1 MTKLCIDLI
10 FTDQPNLSVNSGIH
24 ASLQPNC
31 HHQIV
36 QSKFDLNI
44 FYTPPYQRLVWDYKK
59 AVVSNIQKALDLV
72 SWEKL
77 FGNKNIDIR
86 SQSSVKQIK
95 YIQKFCSK
103 KVITCNDKDPIS
115 MNEKIKFKVKSK
127 NQLYKVY
134 IKNDRNKTDFFNFKN
149 FYHLS

>member
-24 ASLQPNC
+24 ASLHPNS

-115 MNEKIKFKVKSK
+115 MNEKIKSKVKSK

>member
-115 MNEKIKFKVKSK
+115 MNEKIKSKVKSK

>member
-24 ASLQPNC
+24 ASLHPNC
-31 HHQIV
+31 HHQTV

-59 AVVSNIQKALDLV
+59 AFVSNIQKALDLV

-77 FGNKNIDIR
+77 LCNKNIDIR

-115 MNEKIKFKVKSK
+115 MNEKIKSKVKSK

-134 IKNDRNKTDFFNFKN
+134 IKNDRNKADFFNFKN

>member
-24 ASLQPNC
+24 ASLHPNS

-44 FYTPPYQRLVWDYKK
+44 FYTPPYQRLVRDYKK

-115 MNEKIKFKVKSK
+115 MNEKIKSKVKSK

>member
-24 ASLQPNC
+24 ASLHPNS

-36 QSKFDLNI
+36 QSKFDLKI
-44 FYTPPYQRLVWDYKK
+44 FYTPPYQRLARDYKK

-115 MNEKIKFKVKSK
+115 MNEKIKSKVKSK

-134 IKNDRNKTDFFNFKN
+134 IKNDRNKADFFNFKN

>member
-10 FTDQPNLSVNSGIH
+10 FTEQPNLSVNSGIH
-24 ASLQPNC
+24 ASLKPNC